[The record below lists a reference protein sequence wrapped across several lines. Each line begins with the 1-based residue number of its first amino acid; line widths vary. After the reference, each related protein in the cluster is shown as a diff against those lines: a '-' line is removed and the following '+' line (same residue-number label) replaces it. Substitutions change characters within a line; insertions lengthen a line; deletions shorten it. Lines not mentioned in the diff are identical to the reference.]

1 MNLVAEQMQTVG
13 LGEIKYAVDSTT
25 PLLALG
31 LGSCVAVALFD
42 PQAHIGGMAHVVLPG
57 PLDGTKGD
65 SAKFATVAVP
75 RLLAQV
81 LERGALRSRLV
92 CKLAGGAE
100 VLATSPGR
108 HNFRIGERN
117 IEAVHTELEHLGI
130 RPKASD
136 CGGKTGR
143 SVRLTVHDGRVT
155 VKRLG
160 QEWQDL

>member
-1 MNLVAEQMQTVG
+1 MNLVVEQMLTVG
-13 LGEIKYAVDSTT
+13 LGEIKLVVDSTV

-31 LGSCVAVALFD
+31 LGSCVAVTLFD
-42 PQAHIGGMAHVVLPG
+42 PVARIGGMAHVVLPG
-57 PLDGTKGD
+57 PLDGSKGD

-75 RLLAQV
+75 RLLEQV
-81 LERGALRSRLV
+81 LERGAQRSRLV

-117 IEAVHTELEHLGI
+117 IEAVLAQLDRLGI
-130 RPKASD
+130 RPRAAD

-143 SVRLTVHDGRVT
+143 SMRLTVHDGRVT